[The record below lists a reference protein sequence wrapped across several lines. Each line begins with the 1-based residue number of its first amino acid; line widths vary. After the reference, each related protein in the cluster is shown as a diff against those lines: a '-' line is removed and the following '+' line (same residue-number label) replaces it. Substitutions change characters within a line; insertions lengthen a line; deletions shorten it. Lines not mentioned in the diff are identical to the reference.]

1 MVGKNHLKLVNLNGW
16 KSFQQDSLR
25 PLRAENM
32 RGNVKDFSQEQAGNN
47 AEHEIIELSIFWNY
61 S

>member
-1 MVGKNHLKLVNLNGW
+1 MIRMVGKNHLKLVNFDGW

-25 PLRAENM
+25 PLRAEDM

-47 AEHEIIELSIFWNY
+47 C
-61 S
+61 